1 MRATFVHTADNHLGY
16 EQYGV
21 KERFN
26 DFARAFLAVVDDA
39 IARRADFFVVA
50 GDLFNKRAIDA
61 LTLIQAQ
68 TALQKLKDAGIPA
81 VAIEGNHDR
90 SYYRDGISWL
100 QFLCWQGLLILL
112 NPLVEN
118 GVPRLTA
125 WDATTMRGAYVDLC
139 DGKLRVYGLPWFGA
153 STARIM
159 DALAGE
165 LAAARAEEDAA
176 GVQYRLLTMHTGVE
190 GIVPNLHGLPTRAQF
205 EPLRGLVDYVALG
218 HVHKPFEMDDW
229 LYNPGSTE
237 TWGAEESE
245 WERGYYV
252 VRVDTG
258 VPPGLPRHVA
268 DHVINPRRPFVR
280 LHFKV
285 DGLPDPDALYE
296 HFERM
301 CRHEARTRGMADL
314 PAAGL
319 EPVVDVAFGGVL
331 AFDASA
337 WERARIEKIADACFG
352 ALVVR
357 IHDGTRDN
365 DFDPETDESGDGRD
379 RSTWHQLEL
388 GIFQELMARDAR
400 FQLRAA
406 RWAQVLAE
414 MKQMALGGEE
424 PAAIS
429 QRLRTARADLLHPD
443 RNTKRSTRRSRR

>member
-21 KERFN
+21 KERYN
-26 DFARAFLAVVDDA
+26 DFARAFFAVVDDA
-39 IARRADFFVVA
+39 IARRVDLFVVA

-61 LTLIQAQ
+61 QTLMQAQ
-68 TALQKLKDAGIPA
+68 EALQRLKAAGIA
-81 VAIEGNHDR
+81 VVAIEGNHDR

-100 QFLCWQGLLILL
+100 QFLCWQGLLVLL
-112 NPLVEN
+112 NPLVER
-118 GVPRLTA
+118 GVPRLTP
-125 WDATTMRGAYVDLC
+125 WDAAAMRGAYIDLR
-139 DGKLRVYGLPWFGA
+139 DGTLRVYGMPWYGA
-153 STARIM
+153 STGRIM
-159 DALAGE
+159 DGLAQE

-176 GVQYRLLTMHTGVE
+176 GVEYRVLVMHTGVD

-218 HVHKPFEMDDW
+218 HVHKPYEIDDW

-252 VRVDTG
+252 VRIDTG

-268 DHVINPRRPFVR
+268 DHIVNPRRPFVR
-280 LHFKV
+280 LRFKV
-285 DGLPDPDALYE
+285 DGVQTPEALYE
-296 HFERM
+296 HFERF
-301 CRHEARTRGMADL
+301 CRAEARANGMTAE

-319 EPVVDVAFGGVL
+319 EPVVDAALIGVL

-337 WERARIEKIADACFG
+337 WERARLERIGHECFG

-357 IHDGTRDN
+357 LHDGTRDT
-365 DFDPETDESGDGRD
+365 DFDPETDDGTDGRD
-379 RSTWHQLEL
+379 RSTWHELEL

-400 FQLRAA
+400 FQPHAA
-406 RWAQVLAE
+406 RWAYVLAE
-414 MKQMALGGEE
+414 LKQMALGGEE
-424 PAAIS
+424 ASAIAE
-429 QRLRTARADLLHPD
+429 RLRTARAQLLRPD
-443 RNTKRSTRRSRR
+443 A

>member
-1 MRATFVHTADNHLGY
+1 MQATFVHTADNHLGY

-26 DFARAFLAVVDDA
+26 DFARAFLSIVDDA
-39 IARRADFFVVA
+39 IARRADLFVVA

-100 QFLCWQGLLILL
+100 QFLCWQGLLTLL
-112 NPLVEN
+112 NPLVRD
-118 GVPRLTA
+118 GVPELTA
-125 WDATTMRGAYVDLC
+125 WDSEAMRGAYLDLL
-139 DGKLRVYGLPWFGA
+139 GGRLRVYGLPWYGA

-159 DALAGE
+159 EGFAHE
-165 LAAARAEEDAA
+165 LAAAHAEEETA
-176 GVQYRLLTMHTGVE
+176 GVEYRLLVMHTGVE
-190 GIVPNLHGLPTRAQF
+190 GMVPNMHGLPTRAQF

-218 HVHKPFEMDDW
+218 HVHKPYEIDGW

-252 VRVDTG
+252 THIDTG
-258 VPPGLPRHVA
+258 VVPGLPRHMA
-268 DHVINPRRPFVR
+268 EHIINPRRPFVR
-280 LHFKV
+280 LLFKV
-285 DGLPDPDALYE
+285 DGLPDPDALYQ
-296 HFERM
+296 HFERY
-301 CRHEARTRGMADL
+301 CKAEARGRGFTGSSATDL
-314 PAAGL
+314 Q
-319 EPVVDVAFGGVL
+319 PVVDIALTGVL

-337 WERARIEKIADACFG
+337 WERGRIERIVQESFS

-357 IHDGTRDN
+357 LRDGTRDT
-365 DFDPETDESGDGRD
+365 DFDPEADDAVDGRD

-388 GIFQELMARDAR
+388 SVFQDLMARDAR
-400 FQLRAA
+400 YAPNAA

-414 MKQMALGGEE
+414 MKQLALGNEE
-424 PAAIS
+424 PAIVAE
-429 QRLRTARADLLHPD
+429 RLRAARLQLL
-443 RNTKRSTRRSRR
+443 S